1 MHFLWF
7 SSWIYNLGVS
17 SNGPSAFGSF
27 FCWGCSDL
35 GRFLW
40 TRDAITLRK
49 HKTLWIQPTPSE
61 VFGEIRGKFA
71 ISLVLT
77 STPFT
82 IESQFRAKSNGTN
95 RYPNTGEL
103 SAAAWRA
110 VWQNAAGI
118 WMWIFQQ
125 IGNNCYPYRILIN
138 DKLNL
143 SRFVRKLDSQNIY
156 PLTQGGKKHIS
167 GNINLGTLLGGN
179 REFEGCP

>member
-1 MHFLWF
+1 MILSAFLWF

-27 FCWGCSDL
+27 FVGGALTWGVSYGQGQGCDY
-35 GRFLW
+35 
-40 TRDAITLRK
+40 TE
-49 HKTLWIQPTPSE
+49 KTQNPLDPATPSE

-156 PLTQGGKKHIS
+156 PLTQGGKKTYFWEHQF
-167 GNINLGTLLGGN
+167 GNPSW
-179 REFEGCP
+179 R